1 MWFLFLEVDDTLTM
15 MLMEQADEQAA
26 E

>member
-1 MWFLFLEVDDTLTM
+1 MWFLFLDVDDTLTM